1 MILPSKAPMTAART
15 VVRYADAVI
24 PTQHGDVRIL
34 VYRETNHGVAD
45 PDREHV
51 ALIFGEL
58 PKPSEDVLV
67 RVHSECMTSEVF
79 GSLKC
84 DCKPQLDHAMHTM
97 ETDGRGVLI
106 YLRQEGRG
114 IGLGNKVRAYALQ
127 NMGADTVQAN
137 HQLGF
142 ETDLRTYDIAAGVL
156 HDLGVRSVRLMTNN
170 PQKIRGLETFGI
182 QVTERLPINV
192 ETSEHAASYVLTKK
206 SKLGHLVD

>member
-1 MILPSKAPMTAART
+1 MILPSKAPESTART
-15 VVRYADAVI
+15 VVRYAEATM
-24 PTQHGDVRIL
+24 PTHRGDVRIV
-34 VYRETNHGVAD
+34 VYRETQNGVAD

-51 ALIFGEL
+51 AIIFGDL
-58 PKPSEDVLV
+58 DKPAEDVLV

-84 DCKPQLDHAMHTM
+84 DCKLQLDHAMDAM
-97 ETDGRGVLI
+97 NGVGRGVLI

-127 NMGADTVQAN
+127 NMGADTIQAN

-170 PQKIRGLETFGI
+170 PLKIRGLETYGI
-182 QVTERLPINV
+182 QVRERLPISV
-192 ETSEHAASYVLTKK
+192 PASEHSADYLRTKQE
-206 SKLGHLVD
+206 KLGHLLD

>member
-1 MILPSKAPMTAART
+1 MILPSKAPVSTART
-15 VVRYADAVI
+15 VVRYAEATM
-24 PTQHGDVRIL
+24 PTHRGDVRIL
-34 VYRETNHGVAD
+34 VYRETQNGIAD

-51 ALIFGEL
+51 AIIFGEL
-58 PKPSEDVLV
+58 AKPAEDVLV

-84 DCKPQLDHAMHTM
+84 DCKQQLDHAMDAM
-97 ETDGRGVLI
+97 KEDGQGVMI

-127 NMGADTVQAN
+127 NMGADTIQAN

-170 PQKIRGLETFGI
+170 PQKIRGLETYGI
-182 QVTERLPINV
+182 QVTERLPISIDP
-192 ETSEHAASYVLTKK
+192 SEHSADYLRTKQE
-206 SKLGHLVD
+206 KLGHLLD